1 MDTTIY
7 DAQFYYLKIF
17 KIYYIY
23 GGLRKVKQTFVNHHS
38 KPKILIENKSP
49 IDLTMKKDD
58 LKFSLVRV
66 VNQPYKLEKSLKK
79 VDEVIPMANSN
90 VGQIDPHST
99 KNGEH
104 SRQRPAKPGP
114 FP

>member
-1 MDTTIY
+1 MVPADLLAY
-7 DAQFYYLKIF
+7 NSDPLKKNSF
-17 KIYYIY
+17 
-23 GGLRKVKQTFVNHHS
+23 
-38 KPKILIENKSP
+38 NKGRP
-49 IDLTMKKDD
+49 DIN
-58 LKFSLVRV
+58 RR
-66 VNQPYKLEKSLKK
+66 SLKK